1 MSHFTRLS
9 AKGQVV
15 IPKQVR
21 EALGLNAGQTL
32 TVRRTG
38 SGVTLTPVV
47 EKSGRST
54 EEILRDIR
62 KIYTHRGK
70 PLTLEQMDEAVGRML
85 ADRGDEP

>member
-1 MSHFTRLS
+1 MTHVTRLS

-21 EALGLNAGQTL
+21 DALGLNAGQAL

-47 EKSGRST
+47 DKSGRST
-54 EEILRDIR
+54 EEILADLR
-62 KIYTHRGK
+62 KIYTHEG
-70 PLTLEQMDEAVGRML
+70 PPVTLEEMDKAVARMFTE
-85 ADRGDEP
+85 RGGDF